1 MGSILHRSATA
12 LHELSNMNEN
22 NTLPQLVA
30 SRARFKCVKIERS
43 ENTSFQEVC
52 GLGEHVKMTAPLNI

>member
-1 MGSILHRSATA
+1 MA

-30 SRARFKCVKIERS
+30 SCARFKCVKMERS
-43 ENTSFQEVC
+43 ENTSFQEIC
-52 GLGEHVKMTAPLNI
+52 GLGEHVKMTAPLTI

>member
-43 ENTSFQEVC
+43 ENT
-52 GLGEHVKMTAPLNI
+52 